1 MSEQKTAIVTG
12 GAGASAGASGR
23 YISLRLA
30 EMGYFVAV
38 WDIQDEAGRAVAEE
52 IRAAGAT
59 RTRCRP
65 PWPGPSPRPAG
76 WTPW

>member
-38 WDIQDEAGRAVAEE
+38 WDIQDEAGRLDIEE
-52 IRAAGAT
+52 ELIDRFG